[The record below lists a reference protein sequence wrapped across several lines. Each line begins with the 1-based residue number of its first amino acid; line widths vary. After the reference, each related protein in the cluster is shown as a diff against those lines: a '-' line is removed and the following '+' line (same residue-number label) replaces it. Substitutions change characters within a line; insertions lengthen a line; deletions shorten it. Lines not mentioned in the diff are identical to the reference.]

1 MSTDS
6 PIIYV
11 TIGDDT
17 LEDQDSIDTT
27 VSLSNMYNS
36 KEL

>member
-1 MSTDS
+1 MSTNS

-11 TIGDDT
+11 TIGEDT
-17 LEDQDSIDTT
+17 IEDQDSISVT